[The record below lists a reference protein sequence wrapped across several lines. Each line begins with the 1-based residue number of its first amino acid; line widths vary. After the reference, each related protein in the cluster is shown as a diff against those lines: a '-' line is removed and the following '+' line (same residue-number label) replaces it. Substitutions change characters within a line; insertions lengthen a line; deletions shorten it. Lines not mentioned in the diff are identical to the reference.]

1 MNKRRLDMRQ
11 NVIQRAALFATLV
24 AFTFSAAKS
33 ARLPEQPSDGYF
45 TTSDGIKIHYLELG
59 KKGSWVVLI
68 HGYTGNAQGNWFDNG
83 IAQALAKN
91 HRVVAL
97 DNRNHGKS
105 DKPTLNGVGRAEDTI
120 ELMDHL
126 KIEKAHIGGYSMGGS
141 ITGQLLAT
149 HPERFI
155 TAHFGGSG
163 IMETDPEWI
172 AKLPKDHE
180 GVNPMEAELSHG
192 LRIHHAMDNG
202 MSKEEAEK
210 LASTPP
216 AARGAAAPG
225 AAAAG
230 AGRGAAGAGAAQR
243 PALDLA
249 KLNIPIIIIN
259 GEFDRPRAKS
269 TRAAREANDV
279 TIVVLP
285 GKQHLSAIVNGSM
298 PKEYPNSLVGFI
310 NAHDT
315 M

>member
-1 MNKRRLDMRQ
+1 MACT
-11 NVIQRAALFATLV
+11 V
-24 AFTFSAAKS
+24 SAVLA
-33 ARLPEQPSDGYF
+33 ARLPDQPADGYF

-141 ITGQLLAT
+141 ITGQLLAS

-180 GVNPMEAELSHG
+180 GVNPMEAELSRG
-192 LRIHHAMDNG
+192 LRIVHAMDNG
-202 MSKEEAEK
+202 MSKEEATK
-210 LASTPP
+210 LADAPP
-216 AARGAAAPG
+216 AARGAG
-225 AAAAG
+225 AAG
-230 AGRGAAGAGAAQR
+230 AGRGPAAGGAGRGAAPAR

-259 GEFDRPRAKS
+259 GEFDRARSKS
-269 TRAAREANDV
+269 ARAAREANDV

-298 PKEYPNSLVGFI
+298 PKEYITSLVGFI
-310 NAHDT
+310 NTHDQI
-315 M
+315 

>member
-1 MNKRRLDMRQ
+1 MQRRTALLAT
-11 NVIQRAALFATLV
+11 IALFATF
-24 AFTFSAAKS
+24 APFAAVTNA
-33 ARLPEQPSDGYF
+33 ARLPDQPTDGYF
-45 TTSDGIKIHYLELG
+45 TTSDGIKIHYLLAG

-68 HGYTGNAQGNWFDNG
+68 HGFTGNAQGNWFDNG
-83 IAQALAKN
+83 IAQALAKT

-105 DKPTLNGVGRAEDTI
+105 DKPNLNGPGRAEDTI

-126 KIEKAHIGGYSMGGS
+126 KIDKAHIGGYSMGGAF
-141 ITGQLLAT
+141 TGALLAT

-155 TAHFGGSG
+155 TAHFGGAG
-163 IMETDPEWI
+163 ISETDPEWI

-180 GVNPMEAELSHG
+180 GVNPMEAALSKG

-210 LASTPP
+210 LAEAPP
-216 AARGAAAPG
+216 APRAAP
-225 AAAAG
+225 AAG
-230 AGRGAAGAGAAQR
+230 AAR
-243 PALDLA
+243 PAAPAAARPTLDLA

-298 PKEYPNSLVGFI
+298 PKEYLNSLVGFI
-310 NAHDT
+310 NTHDSI
-315 M
+315 

>member
-1 MNKRRLDMRQ
+1 MMLRRSILAASAL
-11 NVIQRAALFATLV
+11 VAAALL
-24 AFTFSAAKS
+24 SPAKTKS
-33 ARLPEQPSDGYF
+33 EQPKDGWF
-45 TTSDGIKIHYLELG
+45 TTSDNIKIHYLTLG
-59 KKGSWVVLI
+59 DKGSWVVLI
-68 HGYTGNAQGNWFDNG
+68 HGYTGNAKGNWFDNG

-97 DNRNHGKS
+97 DNRNHGMS
-105 DKPTLNGVGRAEDTI
+105 DKPQLNGPGRAMDTI

-126 KIEKAHIGGYSMGGS
+126 KIEKAHIGGYSMGGAF
-141 ITGQLLAT
+141 TGELLAT

-172 AKLPKDHE
+172 AKLPPDHQ

-216 AARGAAAPG
+216 APRAAAAAP
-225 AAAAG
+225 AAP
-230 AGRGAAGAGAAQR
+230 R
-243 PALDLA
+243 PAPADRPKLDLA

-279 TIVVLP
+279 EIVVLP
-285 GKQHLSAIVNGSM
+285 GKQHLSAIVAGSM
-298 PKEYPNSLVGFI
+298 PKEYLDSLVGFI
-310 NAHDT
+310 NTHDS

>member
-1 MNKRRLDMRQ
+1 MRY
-11 NVIQRAALFATLV
+11 RAAFTVIAAFAA
-24 AFTFSAAKS
+24 AFLLQAKTKS
-33 ARLPEQPSDGYF
+33 EQPKDGWF
-45 TTSDGIKIHYLELG
+45 TTSDNVKIHYLTLG
-59 KKGSWVVLI
+59 DKGSWVVLI
-68 HGYTGNAQGNWFDNG
+68 HGFTGNAKGNWFDNG

-97 DNRNHGKS
+97 DNRNHGMS
-105 DKPTLNGVGRAEDTI
+105 DKPQLNGPGRALDTI
-120 ELMDHL
+120 ELMDYL
-126 KIEKAHIGGYSMGGS
+126 KIDKAHIGGYSMGGAF
-141 ITGQLLAT
+141 TGALLAS

-172 AKLPKDHE
+172 AKLPPDHQ
-180 GVNPMEAELSHG
+180 GVNPMEADLSHA

-216 AARGAAAPG
+216 APRQTGAAPAP
-225 AAAAG
+225 AAAT
-230 AGRGAAGAGAAQR
+230 AAVQR
-243 PALDLA
+243 PTLDLA

-269 TRAAREANDV
+269 TRAAREANNV

-285 GKQHLSAIVNGSM
+285 GKQHLSAIVAGSM
-298 PKEYPNSLVGFI
+298 PKEYLNNLVGFI
-310 NAHDT
+310 NTHDQI
-315 M
+315 

>member
-1 MNKRRLDMRQ
+1 MLRRSIFALS
-11 NVIQRAALFATLV
+11 ALFAV
-24 AFTFSAAKS
+24 ALFLTAKNKS
-33 ARLPEQPSDGYF
+33 EQPKDGWF
-45 TTSDGIKIHYLELG
+45 TTSDNIKIHYLTLG
-59 KKGSWVVLI
+59 DKGSWVVLI
-68 HGYTGNAQGNWFDNG
+68 HGYTGNAKGNWFDNG

-97 DNRNHGKS
+97 DNRNHGMS
-105 DKPTLNGVGRAEDTI
+105 DKPQLNGPGRAMDTI

-126 KIEKAHIGGYSMGGS
+126 KIEKAHIGGYSMGGAF
-141 ITGQLLAT
+141 TGELLAT

-172 AKLPKDHE
+172 AKLPPDHQ
-180 GVNPMEAELSHG
+180 GVNPMEAQLSHG

-210 LASTPP
+210 LASAPP
-216 AARGAAAPG
+216 APRAAAP
-225 AAAAG
+225 AG
-230 AGRGAAGAGAAQR
+230 PR
-243 PALDLA
+243 PIPANRPKLDLT

-259 GEFDRPRAKS
+259 GEFDHARARS

-279 TIVVLP
+279 EIVVLP
-285 GKQHLSAIVNGSM
+285 GKQHLSAIVAGSM
-298 PKEYPNSLVGFI
+298 PKEYLDSLVGFI
-310 NAHDT
+310 NTHDS

>member
-1 MNKRRLDMRQ
+1 MMLRRSIFALSALL
-11 NVIQRAALFATLV
+11 VVALFL
-24 AFTFSAAKS
+24 SAKTKS
-33 ARLPEQPSDGYF
+33 EPPKDGWF
-45 TTSDGIKIHYLELG
+45 TTSDNIKIHYLTLG
-59 KKGSWVVLI
+59 DKGSWVVLI
-68 HGYTGNAQGNWFDNG
+68 HGYTGNAKGNWFDNG

-97 DNRNHGKS
+97 DNRNHGMS
-105 DKPTLNGVGRAEDTI
+105 DKPQLNGPGRAMDTI

-126 KIEKAHIGGYSMGGS
+126 KIDKAHIGGYSMGGAF
-141 ITGQLLAT
+141 TGELLAT

-172 AKLPKDHE
+172 AKLPPDHQ

-216 AARGAAAPG
+216 APRAAAAAPATPRP
-225 AAAAG
+225 AAAD
-230 AGRGAAGAGAAQR
+230 R
-243 PALDLA
+243 PKLDLA

-269 TRAAREANDV
+269 MRAAREANDV
-279 TIVVLP
+279 EIVVLP
-285 GKQHLSAIVNGSM
+285 GKQHLSAIVAGSM

-310 NAHDT
+310 NTHDSI
-315 M
+315 